1 MRRYQFSLYAPLLLS
16 SPEILLS
23 QELSEVNACLSHA
36 ATVVTTKYKTSIV
49 SDPAVEDSQVI
60 WIYSQHVIDYIGQ
73 YQRVGECSPGIPV
86 LVHVCAWWTC
96 MHAACCMD
104 TCMHTVEFGAVTL
117 Q

>member
-1 MRRYQFSLYAPLLLS
+1 MADIILLVACAGINSHYMHLLLS

-60 WIYSQHVIDYIGQ
+60 WIYSQHVY
-73 YQRVGECSPGIPV
+73 RPV
-86 LVHVCAWWTC
+86 SDGRGV
-96 MHAACCMD
+96 
-104 TCMHTVEFGAVTL
+104 
-117 Q
+117 